1 MNKVVPGGEVLKT
14 AKDLAKK
21 IASKGG
27 VAMTAALN
35 AIHTGIGLS
44 LKDGLALEADSV
56 TRLVGTEDAKE
67 GITAFLSKRQ
77 PVFKDK

>member
-1 MNKVVPGGEVLKT
+1 MFDTIKIIF

-21 IASKGG
+21 IASKGALAIAA
-27 VAMTAALN
+27 AMD
-35 AIHTGIGLS
+35 AISHARDAELS
-44 LKDGLALEADSV
+44 TGLATEAANV
-56 TRLVGTEDAKE
+56 CRLVVTEDARE

>member
-1 MNKVVPGGEVLKT
+1 MLKT

-27 VAMTAALN
+27 VAIRAAMESIRMGTHMQL
-35 AIHTGIGLS
+35 A
-44 LKDGLALEADSV
+44 DGLAYEADQLSI
-56 TRLVGTEDAKE
+56 LIGTDDARE
-67 GITAFLSKRQ
+67 GVSAFLQKRQ